1 MDIPGDT
8 PWGERRKMFKH
19 VIYEKRCAM
28 CGKKFDA
35 TNAKT
40 MYCSKRCRERKA
52 RESRKRE
59 DPLSKTAMEARK
71 LGMSYGAYVARQEAG
86 ARG

>member
-52 RESRKRE
+52 REPRKE
-59 DPLSKTAMEARK
+59 EKRK
-71 LGMSYGAYVARQEAG
+71 SVGAIPGKPYALQRKERLVKKHD
-86 ARG
+86 

>member
-1 MDIPGDT
+1 
-8 PWGERRKMFKH
+8 MFKH

-40 MYCSKRCRERKA
+40 MYCSK
-52 RESRKRE
+52 
-59 DPLSKTAMEARK
+59 

-86 ARG
+86 TRG

>member
-35 TNAKT
+35 TNAKNNVLQQAVQRKE
-40 MYCSKRCRERKA
+40 SKRAAK
-52 RESRKRE
+52 KRGYAVK
-59 DPLSKTAMEARK
+59 DSHGST
-71 LGMSYGAYVARQEAG
+71 
-86 ARG
+86 